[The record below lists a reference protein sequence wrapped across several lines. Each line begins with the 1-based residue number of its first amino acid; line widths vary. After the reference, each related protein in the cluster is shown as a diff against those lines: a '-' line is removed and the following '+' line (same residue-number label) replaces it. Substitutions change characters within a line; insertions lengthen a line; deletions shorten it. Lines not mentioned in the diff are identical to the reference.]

1 MDTSCHR
8 AMRRFGRQRAIL
20 AFAAGVIVI
29 AGVLVVVLSRRSWR
43 RVGDD
48 GTPVQL
54 VIGELPAG
62 AVGCQPHEP
71 LPAGTRAVRIR
82 ATPAGPGSV
91 ALRIVLREAGRYS
104 GTGAVG
110 RTASGGTV
118 VAALPHPLAGP
129 VVTSLCVWNTGAAGL
144 ALAGAATGP
153 ADQLTITAAGTPLVA
168 TVGRVRV
175 DDLISARQVSLW
187 STLGKLPERIAT
199 ATGSPLAPWLSI
211 LGAIGAI
218 LASVALLRSS
228 GDGDE
233 V

>member
-1 MDTSCHR
+1 
-8 AMRRFGRQRAIL
+8 MRRFARQRAII

-43 RVGDD
+43 RTGDD

-71 LPAGTRAVRIR
+71 LPAGTRAVRLR

-91 ALRIVLREAGRYS
+91 AVRVVLREAGRYS
-104 GTGAVG
+104 GTGEVG
-110 RTASGGTV
+110 TSASGGTV
-118 VAALPHPLAGP
+118 VAALPHPLAGA
-129 VVTSLCVWNTGAAGL
+129 VVASLCVWNTGTSAL
-144 ALAGAATGP
+144 ALGGAATGP
-153 ADQLTITAAGTPLVA
+153 ADQLTFSAPGKPPAA

-187 STLGKLPERIAT
+187 STLGKLPGRIAS
-199 ATGSPLAPWLSI
+199 ATGSALAPWLSV

-218 LASVALLRSS
+218 LAAVALLRSP

>member
-1 MDTSCHR
+1 
-8 AMRRFGRQRAIL
+8 MRRLGGQRAIL

-29 AGVLVVVLSRRSWR
+29 AGTLTIVLSRRSWR
-43 RVGDD
+43 RAGDD

-62 AVGCQPHEP
+62 ALGCQPHEP

-91 ALRIVLREAGRYS
+91 AVRVELREAGRYS
-104 GTGAVG
+104 GTGATG
-110 RTASGGTV
+110 TTASGGTV
-118 VAALPHPLAGP
+118 VAALPHPLAGA
-129 VVTSLCVWNTGAAGL
+129 VVASLCVWNTGAAGL

-153 ADQLTITAAGTPLVA
+153 ADQLTITASGKPSVA
-168 TVGRVRV
+168 FVGRVRAE
-175 DDLISARQVSLW
+175 DLISAQQVSLW

-199 ATGSPLAPWLSI
+199 ATGSPLAPWLFI
-211 LGAIGAI
+211 LGAVGAI
-218 LASVALLRSS
+218 LASAALLRSP

-233 V
+233 I